1 MLTISKKAAVRFL
14 IRKQGLDQRQES
26 LTGSEA
32 VAAMAKTLEA
42 VQLDPVLTVDRNHH
56 LVLFNRL
63 AGFQPQWLEE
73 AVANRSLLDYI
84 CTNRCFV
91 PMQEYPWFAPLMR
104 ARESRQSE
112 QLGKLEETVAY
123 VLKTLAEKGPQTS
136 RQIEHDQARE
146 RVQGYWDQYPKTKA
160 STLAL
165 HILWECGRVIAAARP
180 GGEIIFDLP
189 ERAIPE
195 DLRKAGQDLSVHEA
209 TEFKCRKYYRA
220 LRLIDAGHYCF
231 GWSNMKAAERL
242 QYIEKDVQAGIL
254 VPVAIKDVRRKY
266 WCLAE
271 DADELAACAR
281 NVADD
286 GNGGGSDVGRA
297 GGRAGGRDSVSRSVR
312 ILSPLDNFLWRRERL
327 QDLLDFDYTWELY
340 FPAHKR
346 KYGPYTMPILTGE
359 KLVGRIDLKYDRPAD
374 TLRVNLLAWEPWLGK
389 VARRKAQSGLDAEL
403 DNLRQYLGANN
414 IR

>member
-1 MLTISKKAAVRFL
+1 MLTVPKRAAVRFL
-14 IRKQGLDQRQES
+14 IKKQGLDQRQEN

-32 VAAMAKTLEA
+32 VAVMVRTLEA

-63 AGFQPQWLEE
+63 VGFQPQWLEE
-73 AVANRSLLDYI
+73 AVANRFLLDYI

-91 PMQEYPWFAPLMR
+91 PIQEYPWFAPLMR
-104 ARESRQSE
+104 ARECQQSE
-112 QLGKLEETVAY
+112 QLRKLGETVAY

-136 RQIEHDQARE
+136 RQIEHDQARD

-195 DLRKAGQDLSVHEA
+195 DLRRAGQELSSREA
-209 TEFKCRKYYRA
+209 AEFKCRKYYRA
-220 LRLIDAGHYCF
+220 LRLIDAGHYYF

-254 VPVAIKDVRRKY
+254 VPVAIQDVRRKY

-271 DADELAACAR
+271 DADDLAACAR
-281 NVADD
+281 EVANDD
-286 GNGGGSDVGRA
+286 GV
-297 GGRAGGRDSVSRSVR
+297 GGRAGSRDGASRSVR

-327 QDLLDFDYTWELY
+327 LDLLDFDYTWEIY
-340 FPAHKR
+340 FPVHKR
-346 KYGPYTMPILTGE
+346 KYGPYTMPILVGE
-359 KLVGRIDLKYDRPAD
+359 KLVGRIDLKYDRPAS
-374 TLRVNLLAWEPWLGK
+374 TLRVNLLAWEPWLTR
-389 VARRKAQSGLDAEL
+389 AAQRAAQSGLDAEL
-403 DNLRQYLGANN
+403 ENLRLYLGANN